1 MSSRLIG
8 GCRSELALVSEYITA
23 SFQRNAGAV
32 VIRRIKQFP
41 ALARRKQAD
50 DMQQLRNDVQALRE
64 ENKKLL
70 ERLDRL
76 EARQRPAPRGR
87 LQRTMAEGR
96 YTPG

>member
-1 MSSRLIG
+1 
-8 GCRSELALVSEYITA
+8 
-23 SFQRNAGAV
+23 

-76 EARQRPAPRGR
+76 EARQ
-87 LQRTMAEGR
+87 
-96 YTPG
+96 TPSPG